1 MNLASLETRR
11 SWRGRVRQLGFAVVL
26 SPCREVVE
34 EAGSTVAAKGEG
46 LSGVEERETDFGER
60 EKSFGVF
67 FILFY
72 FKIIIIIYF

>member
-11 SWRGRVRQLGFAVVL
+11 SWRGRVQQLGLSEVL
-26 SPCREVVE
+26 SPCREVVG

-60 EKSFGVF
+60 EKSFRF
-67 FILFY
+67 FFYFIL
-72 FKIIIIIYF
+72 K